1 MEKLTPEESKYLEKL
16 LIPPSK
22 KKAEEDYSYIKWC
35 LLAILFAIFC
45 NMMGLEEWGD
55 KWLR

>member
-22 KKAEEDYSYIKWC
+22 KKAEEDYSYVKWC
-35 LLAILFAIFC
+35 LLAIALAAAGNFF
-45 NMMGLEEWGD
+45 GLEKVGEY
-55 KWLR
+55 LR

>member
-1 MEKLTPEESKYLEKL
+1 MEKLTPKESKYLEKL

-35 LLAILFAIFC
+35 LLAIALAAMGNFL
-45 NMMGLEEWGD
+45 GLEDLGERF
-55 KWLR
+55 LR